1 MVAKKRAALIGVAL
15 GIVGASLGPAQAQTN
30 ARAQAPAQAR
40 ALEPA
45 QAGDFTASQLA
56 ATAGSSGVEQTL
68 PAGAFGEAPLATSM
82 AAPATQLALRSRRA
96 RWGRALQG
104 TRAPRF
110 GLGAGLA
117 AWEPQD
123 AGASDALFHGYVR
136 GYLNEATAL
145 QVEAGYWSHGED
157 LAQIYA
163 PGRPST
169 QASYYGK
176 LQDVPVGVSLLYFLT
191 PQARGRRHR
200 GGGASLYGGF
210 GVAWHHWTESIAS
223 GGPIPID
230 WRDHDSRTAFAYHY
244 IAGLELGAFTG
255 GKLFG
260 EYRYTVGRVSDL
272 GGVPLK
278 FDGAS
283 VGGGLGVSF

>member
-1 MVAKKRAALIGVAL
+1 MTSQAGARRVGLLSFWRPGSWRTVIREDFILLAKNMAALIGAAL
-15 GIVGASLGPAQAQTN
+15 CIVGASLAGASPAQA
-30 ARAQAPAQAR
+30 
-40 ALEPA
+40 
-45 QAGDFTASQLA
+45 
-56 ATAGSSGVEQTL
+56 L
-68 PAGAFGEAPLATSM
+68 PASAFGEVVAAAST
-82 AAPATQLALRSRRA
+82 AAPATELALRSRRA
-96 RWGRALQG
+96 RWGRANEAN
-104 TRAPRF
+104 RAPRF
-110 GLGAGLA
+110 GFGAGLA

-123 AGASDALFHGYVR
+123 AGASDAMFHGYVR

-145 QVEAGYWSHGED
+145 QVEVGYWSHGEEVG
-157 LAQIYA
+157 QIYVA
-163 PGRPST
+163 GRPST
-169 QASYYGK
+169 QAYYYGK
-176 LQDVPVGVSLLYFLT
+176 LRDVPVGASLLYFLT

-210 GVAWHHWTESIAS
+210 GVAWHNWTESIAS

-230 WRDHDSRTAFAYHY
+230 WRDHNSRTAFAYHY

-283 VGGGLGVSF
+283 VGGGIGVSF